1 MNRGVEVRALRRLE
15 DTRGWFLKAIQARHL
30 DGRPFGEA
38 YLSVGGPGE
47 NRANHYH
54 ERTTEWFCPVGG
66 RGTLY
71 LHDIASGDR
80 TTVRFDAAS
89 PVSVRVPPRVAHALV
104 ADADCE
110 LAVLAIADVEYDP
123 QDDDTIPVPFADI
136 AGSAA

>member
-1 MNRGVEVRALRRLE
+1 MIAGVEVRTLRRLD

-30 DGRPFGEA
+30 ADRPFGEV
-38 YLSVGGPGE
+38 YLSVGAPGE

-71 LHDIASGDR
+71 LHDMTSGER
-80 TTVRFDAAS
+80 ATVRFDVAA

-104 ADADCE
+104 ADTDCE
-110 LAVLAIADVEYDP
+110 LAVLAVADVEYDP
-123 QDDDTIPVPFADI
+123 QDDDTKPVPFAII